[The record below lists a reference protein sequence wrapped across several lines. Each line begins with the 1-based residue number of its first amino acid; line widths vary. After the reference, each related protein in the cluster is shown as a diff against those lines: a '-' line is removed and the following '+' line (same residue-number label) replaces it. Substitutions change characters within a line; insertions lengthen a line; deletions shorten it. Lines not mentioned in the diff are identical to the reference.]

1 VVPIDYRYH
10 IGSFVAIFVALLLG
24 ILIGIGLAPNP
35 EELDRKVGELKQLYR
50 ETQTAKEA
58 ELASLGQE
66 KSEYETVAKEA
77 VSGVIRDRLAGR
89 RVAIVLDHDFGRDPL
104 PDVLRGL
111 MKQAGA
117 TLASTTTVTR
127 EFVSLPKPV
136 QQRVTEQLAL
146 YPAPGVHYRSL
157 IAEALARALAQGRR
171 EVVLELQSAGLV
183 KSSADSD
190 YGPPVD
196 TVLLVGGAQSSAEA
210 SPERIDLP
218 LIAELTRLRVRVV
231 GCESSRAASS
241 STPLYK
247 SKGIPTVD
255 NADTLAGRMA
265 IVLALAGADGHFGV
279 KEAADRLLPDLSA
292 AGRR

>member
-1 VVPIDYRYH
+1 MPIDYRYH

-127 EFVSLPKPV
+127 EFVSLPRPV

-157 IAEALARALAQGRR
+157 IAEALAGLAQGRR

-231 GCESSRAASS
+231 GCESSRAATS